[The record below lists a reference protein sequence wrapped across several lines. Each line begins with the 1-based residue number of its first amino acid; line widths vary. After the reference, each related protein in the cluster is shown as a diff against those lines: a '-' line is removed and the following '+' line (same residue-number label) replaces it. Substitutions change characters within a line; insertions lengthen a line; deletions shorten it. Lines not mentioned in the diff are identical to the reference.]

1 MIYVAMTFWLLF
13 VVLTA
18 WGVHQLWSGMVR
30 PKVFNIV
37 LLPGTLVAQLGH
49 VLGLLVT
56 GATVSNTSLVGDDE
70 SAAPRTTRDPKPR
83 IPLVGPI
90 VIGMLPLIAC
100 GVAIFVV
107 ARFLGGALLGQMSA
121 AVAGPTLPGS
131 LAGTW
136 QLARDLVTLTES
148 FTVALRAA
156 DYGSWR
162 TWVFLYLLVCLS
174 VRMAPFPGY
183 LRGSLIAILLLGI
196 VLALIASLFGVG
208 DPRMVSGWAIL
219 NLTVAVLLLLL
230 LVSLLVRGGI
240 GLYHLL
246 RSGTE

>member
-1 MIYVAMTFWLLF
+1 
-13 VVLTA
+13 
-18 WGVHQLWSGMVR
+18 
-30 PKVFNIV
+30 
-37 LLPGTLVAQLGH
+37 
-49 VLGLLVT
+49 
-56 GATVSNTSLVGDDE
+56 
-70 SAAPRTTRDPKPR
+70 
-83 IPLVGPI
+83 
-90 VIGMLPLIAC
+90 
-100 GVAIFVV
+100 
-107 ARFLGGALLGQMSA
+107 
-121 AVAGPTLPGS
+121 
-131 LAGTW
+131 
-136 QLARDLVTLTES
+136 
-148 FTVALRAA
+148 
-156 DYGSWR
+156 
-162 TWVFLYLLVCLS
+162 VFLYLLVCLS